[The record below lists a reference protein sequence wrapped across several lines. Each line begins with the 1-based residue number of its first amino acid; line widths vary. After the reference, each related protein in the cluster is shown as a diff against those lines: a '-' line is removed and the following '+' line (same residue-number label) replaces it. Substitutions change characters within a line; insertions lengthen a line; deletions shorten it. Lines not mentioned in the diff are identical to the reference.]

1 MNDIFTQIKEGIY
14 QLFSDAED
22 IELTMDTKLEEIPD
36 WDSMAAVNLQ
46 SYLEQEFQVAVSLD
60 MLDEETSLGELVSR
74 IEDLRCIAVT
84 L

>member
-1 MNDIFTQIKEGIY
+1 MNDIFTKIKEGIY

-36 WDSMAAVNLQ
+36 WDSMGAVNLQ